1 MGHTPGPWCR
11 HFCSAVAEQADGE
24 YEAATGITNISE
36 AEFAATGRRGDLMA
50 WVPHDR
56 DHEANAHLIAAAP
69 ELLSQLKMAADFISG
84 HNECLSVPS
93 GSGDRQW
100 NDYCVGLLEDC
111 KAAIDKA
118 EGRGE

>member
-1 MGHTPGPWCR
+1 MAAIQGDWYASRSTH
-11 HFCSAVAEQADGE
+11 DGE
-24 YEAATGITNISE
+24 AYPQIDDTVRFVYATQPSGEKYIVAKVWSDDDGDYEGTARLIS
-36 AEFAATGRRGDLMA
+36 
-50 WVPHDR
+50 
-56 DHEANAHLIAAAP
+56 AAP
-69 ELLSQLKMAADFISG
+69 ELLSQLKVAADFISG

-100 NDYCVGLLEDC
+100 NDYCIGLLEDC